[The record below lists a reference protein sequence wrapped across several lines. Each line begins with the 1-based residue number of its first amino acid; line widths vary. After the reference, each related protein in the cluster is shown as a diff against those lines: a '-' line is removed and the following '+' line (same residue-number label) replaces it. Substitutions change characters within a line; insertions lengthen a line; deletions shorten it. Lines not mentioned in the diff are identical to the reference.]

1 MVAGQ
6 SCSDGTSEW
15 ENKNEKE
22 RVVSC
27 FLSDDLMTLSI
38 RSQMKEIQS
47 MNLANLTPKF

>member
-1 MVAGQ
+1 MVSGQ